1 MCVAAIITG
10 ASPPLADLQDMEA
23 ENPHG
28 AGLAWQV
35 PGENQLTYKK
45 GLTAEEVHAI
55 LDALPRPVLLHFR
68 WATHGTRS
76 KALTHPFPLGIRALL
91 DPALEGKAK
100 ACLIHNGVWDAYRK
114 HMPDF
119 LDTLKL
125 DLSDTAVA
133 AYVALRNPSILRDVR
148 WATAVGRARGKGRP
162 MSVKTTGVWTTY
174 AGNQYSN
181 LQWVGAGKKAHS
193 RRAMSDFYDNWGS
206 VTSHYEP
213 SRPARESAKVFAE
226 YSQGG
231 TTWRKDANTGSWY
244 KVQPDVYESSL
255 HRRDRLERNGGDVD
269 TLMAQ
274 MEREDT
280 LAMTAQQALIDD
292 FYMVP
297 ETEVMEVKREARL
310 HEQVQPLWD
319 AVRGRWMDEED
330 DEVGGWQ
337 GGGYSG

>member
-45 GLTAEEVHAI
+45 GLTAEEVHEI

-91 DPALEGKAK
+91 DPSLEGKAK

-148 WATAVGRARGKGRP
+148 WATAVGRARGKGKP
-162 MSVKTTGVWTTY
+162 MAVKTTGGWTTY

-181 LQWVGAGKKAHS
+181 LQWVGAGTKAYS

-213 SRPARESAKVFAE
+213 ARPARESAKVFAE

-231 TTWRKDANTGSWY
+231 NTWRKDANTGSWY
-244 KVQPDVYESSL
+244 KVQPDVYEK
-255 HRRDRLERNGGDVD
+255 DVD

-280 LAMTAQQALIDD
+280 LAMTAQSALIDD

-297 ETEVMEVKREARL
+297 ETEVLGGARRKGH
-310 HEQVQPLWD
+310 HESVQPLWD
-319 AVRGRWMDEED
+319 AVRGRWMDDED
-330 DEVGGWQ
+330 EDAAECE